1 MKKNALDIV
10 WLTCIIIIAMGVLIV
25 SINNVFNMDFP
36 NTMIKPIGIVN
47 LITLPV
53 LAFTTVKKVQR
64 DKE

>member
-36 NTMIKPIGIVN
+36 NTMIKPIGIVD

-53 LAFTTVKKVQR
+53 QAFTTVKKVQR